1 MASPVLVNFSAS
13 CVMGSDPLTHLAVL
27 TARPLGPPLHE
38 ASSYLETQA
47 LQNGAQFFVYPSA
60 LKSRCFKMASP
71 SLVNPSAS
79 NMCQGPGP

>member
-1 MASPVLVNFSAS
+1 MASPALVNFSAS

-27 TARPLGPPLHE
+27 TARPLDLRYTKRPL
-38 ASSYLETQA
+38 ASKPRHSKMA
-47 LQNGAQFFVYPSA
+47 PNFVYPSA

-79 NMCQGPGP
+79 NMCQGPDP